1 MRKYFTDRK
10 EKSASLYTD
19 LAIERRRTELDVEGV
34 AYTSKETEGGIWEC
48 IRIFSEEGAKSIGRP
63 IGHYDTL
70 NTGRLDLLGEDE
82 IDYATEEIAKKL
94 CEAVDGVNTP
104 PERILVVGLGNS
116 KLTPDST
123 GPKSAAI
130 VKPTLHIKNFDEATF
145 ISLACSEIAV
155 LTPGVTADSGI
166 DSADIVRGVARR
178 VMPDIIIAVDS
189 IATRSA
195 ERLGATVQISDT
207 GLFPGSGVGNH
218 RSSLNEDTLGVPVIA
233 IGVPTVIDSRVFA
246 QSEYDD
252 KKISGEAM
260 LVSPKEIDEITDVAA
275 RIIGGAIN
283 QAFGISP
290 Y

>member
-10 EKSASLYTD
+10 EKSASFYTD
-19 LAIERRRTELDVEGV
+19 LAIERRRAELDTEGV
-34 AYTSKETEGGIWEC
+34 AYTSKETEGGVWEC
-48 IRIFSEEGAKSIGRP
+48 IRIFSAEGAKSIGRP

-82 IDYATEEIAKKL
+82 IESATEEIAKKL
-94 CEAVDGVNTP
+94 CEEVDGINVP

-116 KLTPDST
+116 QLTPDST

-130 VKPTLHIKNFDEATF
+130 VKPTLHIKSFDEETF
-145 ISLACSEIAV
+145 ISLGCSEIAV
-155 LTPGVTADSGI
+155 LTPGVTAESGI
-166 DSADIVRGVARR
+166 ESADIVRGVARR

-218 RSSLNEDTLGVPVIA
+218 RSSLTEDTLGAPVIA
-233 IGVPTVIDSRVFA
+233 VGVPTVIDSRIFA
-246 QSEYDD
+246 LGEYDD
-252 KKISGEAM
+252 KKIAGEAM

-283 QAFGISP
+283 QAFGVSP
-290 Y
+290 F